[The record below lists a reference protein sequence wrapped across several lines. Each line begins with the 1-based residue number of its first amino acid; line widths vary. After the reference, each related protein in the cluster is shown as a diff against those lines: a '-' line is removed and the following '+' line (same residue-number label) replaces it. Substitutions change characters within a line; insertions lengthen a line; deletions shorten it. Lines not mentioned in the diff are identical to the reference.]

1 MVLAKPQTIFMSHTY
16 IQFDFGT
23 DEEKAQEA
31 CHKLDVWKQTARLDK
46 KLLYKLERE
55 EDAAAVASAGA
66 EKSDKAE
73 NAEKA
78 THPEKGKSKGK
89 AKTSAAQP
97 EKGATPSAKAEKA
110 TTPTGKLTLFIRLY
124 FSSHEKLSEQRWIDR
139 IPAEEPF
146 KGASPKIIRKDDAE
160 FEQADGHFTEQELGS
175 KRAR

>member
-1 MVLAKPQTIFMSHTY
+1 MSHTY

-31 CHKLDVWKQTARLDK
+31 YHKLDVWKQTARLDK
-46 KLLYKLERE
+46 KLLYKLERD
-55 EDAAAVASAGA
+55 EDSAAEASVEP
-66 EKSDKAE
+66 EK
-73 NAEKA
+73 AEKA
-78 THPEKGKSKGK
+78 EKVTFLEKGK
-89 AKTSAAQP
+89 AKGKTKTSAAPP
-97 EKGATPSAKAEKA
+97 EKNATPNAKAEKT

-139 IPAEEPF
+139 IPSEEPF

-160 FEQADGHFTEQELGS
+160 FEQVDAHFTDQELGS

>member
-1 MVLAKPQTIFMSHTY
+1 MSHTY
-16 IQFDFGT
+16 IQFDFGI

-46 KLLYKLERE
+46 KLLYKLERD
-55 EDAAAVASAGA
+55 EDSGGQASVEA
-66 EKSDKAE
+66 EKSEK
-73 NAEKA
+73 AEKA
-78 THPEKGKSKGK
+78 EKVTHAEKGK
-89 AKTSAAQP
+89 AKGKTKTSAAPP
-97 EKGATPSAKAEKA
+97 EKNATPNAKAEKT

-139 IPAEEPF
+139 IPSEEPF

-160 FEQADGHFTEQELGS
+160 FEQVDAHFTDQELGS

>member
-1 MVLAKPQTIFMSHTY
+1 MSHTY

-55 EDAAAVASAGA
+55 EDAPAEASAEQEKA
-66 EKSDKAE
+66 EKAE
-73 NAEKA
+73 RAEKA
-78 THPEKGKSKGK
+78 THTEKGKAKGK
-89 AKTSAAQP
+89 TKTSAAQP
-97 EKGATPSAKAEKA
+97 EKSATPNAKAEKT

-139 IPAEEPF
+139 IPNEEPF

-160 FEQADGHFTEQELGS
+160 FERADAHFTEQELGT